1 VGTGGTGVD
10 EGNGAENV
18 KFNLA
23 NRINAALESYLPEQR
38 LFLKSDRGMRYV
50 RLKPVTQAV
59 MITGSS
65 LFVGW
70 TVIVTA
76 IFLIDAI
83 SAGGVRDQ
91 SERAQLAYQ
100 DRLNQLSEERDTRAA
115 EAQASQTRFGV
126 AMAEV
131 SDMQS
136 RLLGSEERRR
146 ELETA
151 VEVIQTTLRR
161 VMSERD
167 DARTQT
173 SQLLAE
179 LEAETGSTQ
188 TTAGRLRDL
197 ELTLDYMAN
206 ALDRAADERDDAYLV
221 AESARDEVD
230 ELEFTA
236 ALADERNERIFAQL
250 EEAVL
255 VSMEPLDQMFSA
267 AGLSTDDII
276 GRLQTRY
283 QGQGGPLMPIT
294 MSSRG
299 EAPDSL
305 SLRANQILGQLDT
318 INMRR
323 IAAERLPF
331 SEPVYQRTRF
341 SSPFGMRNGRM
352 HNGVDLAGPM
362 GTPLYATA
370 DGVVTVAERQNGYG
384 LIVTI
389 QHDLGYETRFAHM
402 SRLGVTAGQRVSR
415 GDTIGD
421 MGSSGRSTGSHVHYE
436 IRRNGTPLNP
446 MSYITAGRDVF

>member
-1 VGTGGTGVD
+1 VGTVRPGTD
-10 EGNGAENV
+10 EGNGAINV
-18 KFNLA
+18 IFSLT
-23 NRINAALESYLPEQR
+23 NRIHAGLESYLPEQR
-38 LFLKSDRGMRYV
+38 LFLKSENGMRYV
-50 RLKPVTQAV
+50 RLKPMTQAV
-59 MITGSS
+59 MIAGSS

-83 SAGGVRDQ
+83 SAGSVRDQ
-91 SERAQLAYQ
+91 SERAELAYQ
-100 DRLNQLSEERDTRAA
+100 DRLNQLSEERDIRAS

-126 AMAEV
+126 AMSEV

-136 RLLGSEERRR
+136 RLLNSEERRR

-173 SQLLAE
+173 AQLRAE
-179 LEAETGSTQ
+179 MEAETGSTQ
-188 TTAGRLRDL
+188 TAAGRLRDL
-197 ELTLDYMAN
+197 EHTLDYLST
-206 ALDRAADERDDAYLV
+206 ALDRAADERDGAFQVADA
-221 AESARDEVD
+221 ARDEVD

-236 ALADERNERIFAQL
+236 ALAEERNERIFAQL
-250 EEAVL
+250 EEAVQ

-267 AGLSTDDII
+267 AGLSTDDIVN
-276 GRLQTRY
+276 RLQSRY

-299 EAPDSL
+299 EDPDDTSV
-305 SLRANQILGQLDT
+305 RANQILGQLDM

-323 IAAERLPF
+323 IAAEQLPF

-352 HNGVDLAGPM
+352 HNGVDLAGPV

-370 DGVVTVAERQNGYG
+370 DGVVTVSERQNGYG
-384 LIVTI
+384 LTVRI
-389 QHDLGYETRFAHM
+389 QHALGYETRFAHM
-402 SRLGVTAGQRVSR
+402 SRLGVTVGQRVSR
-415 GDTIGD
+415 GDRIGD
-421 MGSSGRSTGSHVHYE
+421 MGNSGRSTGSHVHYE

>member
-1 VGTGGTGVD
+1 MT
-10 EGNGAENV
+10 
-18 KFNLA
+18 FSFI
-23 NRINAALESYLPEQR
+23 NRIQAGLESYLPEQR
-38 LFLKSDRGMRYV
+38 LFLKSENGMRYV
-50 RLKPVTQAV
+50 RLRPATQAL
-59 MITGSS
+59 MIAGSS

-83 SAGGVRDQ
+83 SAGGAREQ
-91 SERAQLAYQ
+91 SERAQAAYQ
-100 DRLNQLSEERDTRAA
+100 ERLNQISEERDIRAA

-126 AMAEV
+126 AMSEV

-161 VMSERD
+161 VMRERD
-167 DARTQT
+167 EARAQNTQM
-173 SQLLAE
+173 LAE
-179 LEAETGSTQ
+179 MEAESGSPQ
-188 TTAGRLRDL
+188 TTAGRLRDA
-197 ELTLDYMAN
+197 EATLDYMAS
-206 ALDRAADERDDAYLV
+206 ALDRAAGERDAAYQV
-221 AESARDEVD
+221 AADARDEVD
-230 ELEFTA
+230 EMQFAA

-250 EEAVL
+250 EEAVQ

-276 GRLQTRY
+276 GRLQSRY

-299 EAPDSL
+299 EAPDPD
-305 SLRANQILGQLDT
+305 SLRANQILEQLDA

-323 IAAERLPF
+323 IAAEQLPF

-341 SSPFGMRNGRM
+341 SSPFGMRNGRL
-352 HNGVDLAGPM
+352 HAGVDLAGPV

-370 DGVVTVAERQNGYG
+370 DGIVTVSERQNGYG
-384 LIVTI
+384 LTVRI
-389 QHDLGYETRFAHM
+389 QHALGYETRYAHM
-402 SRLGVTAGQRVSR
+402 SRLGVTEGQRVSR
-415 GDTIGD
+415 GDRIGD
-421 MGSSGRSTGSHVHYE
+421 MGNTGRSTGSHVHYE